1 SDMTPPPPGM
11 QGSTVTTTISGLLAQ
26 KSYYVAVRAFSTCDA
41 PSSVAVASTQTAQ
54 QKFVVL
60 HGCFIATA
68 AYGTPMARE
77 LDALRAVRDRALL
90 TNPLGRL
97 AVAGYYALSPPI
109 ARAIATDERLRAGAR
124 ALIGPIVAVAEAGLR
139 ATNRSR

>member
-1 SDMTPPPPGM
+1 VFTS
-11 QGSTVTTTISGLLAQ
+11 
-26 KSYYVAVRAFSTCDA
+26 
-41 PSSVAVASTQTAQ
+41 ASTLK

-68 AYGTPMARE
+68 AFGSAMAKE
-77 LDALRAVRDRALL
+77 LDLLRAMRDRALL

-97 AVAGYYALSPPI
+97 AVAGYYAMSPPI

-124 ALIGPIVAVAEAGLR
+124 TVLAPAVALAHAWLLSEHR
-139 ATNRSR
+139 AR